1 MLVIPIASFP
11 NLCTVHILYMTDS
24 YAAVRPKW
32 IAVAAAPLQETVKD
46 FGMKS

>member
-1 MLVIPIASFP
+1 
-11 NLCTVHILYMTDS
+11 MTDS

-46 FGMKS
+46 FSMKSRVVQEQPQVTV